1 MKVKALRALLA
12 ITTGLILAVGFM
24 FSNAR
29 QLAGQ
34 KAENINGMRAV
45 HNQGKGVWGKKPAL
59 KLEPVLKLGDLDSPD
74 EHTAFYMPA
83 AVAVDKAGNIYVLD
97 SGNNRLQK
105 FSADGKFLASFG
117 RFGQGPGE
125 FIYPSW
131 LAIDSS
137 ENLYVSDPH
146 NQRLEVLGSD
156 GKSLRTIKFADLEIG
171 NFFVASNG
179 NLLMEPPVISF
190 RFAAEEKEK
199 TGQLSGLIKVMDP
212 DGKLIGTIGQKLD
225 MKNELLSN
233 TVNSVFMT
241 LDKDNHVY
249 LVFPYQNRIEKYSA
263 EGQLIWRADRE
274 LPYSLEVQDKGSFER
289 RGNGISIRQPKINR
303 SSLSVAVDGQGRV
316 WVLTLARQLKK
327 EEQAGIGVSIGMV
340 DGKQQVGYKV
350 IGDTDLRKTDAYKL
364 EVFDREGVLL
374 GEIPLDIFVDH
385 IFIYGDR
392 LFLLDKLHGATIYV
406 FKIV

>member
-1 MKVKALRALLA
+1 
-12 ITTGLILAVGFM
+12 
-24 FSNAR
+24 
-29 QLAGQ
+29 
-34 KAENINGMRAV
+34 MRAV

-105 FSADGKFLASFG
+105 FSADGKYLASFG

>member
-1 MKVKALRALLA
+1 
-12 ITTGLILAVGFM
+12 
-24 FSNAR
+24 
-29 QLAGQ
+29 
-34 KAENINGMRAV
+34 
-45 HNQGKGVWGKKPAL
+45 
-59 KLEPVLKLGDLDSPD
+59 
-74 EHTAFYMPA
+74 
-83 AVAVDKAGNIYVLD
+83 
-97 SGNNRLQK
+97 
-105 FSADGKFLASFG
+105 
-117 RFGQGPGE
+117 
-125 FIYPSW
+125 
-131 LAIDSS
+131 
-137 ENLYVSDPH
+137 
-146 NQRLEVLGSD
+146 
-156 GKSLRTIKFADLEIG
+156 
-171 NFFVASNG
+171 
-179 NLLMEPPVISF
+179 
-190 RFAAEEKEK
+190 
-199 TGQLSGLIKVMDP
+199 
-212 DGKLIGTIGQKLD
+212 
-225 MKNELLSN
+225 
-233 TVNSVFMT
+233 MT

>member
-1 MKVKALRALLA
+1 
-12 ITTGLILAVGFM
+12 
-24 FSNAR
+24 
-29 QLAGQ
+29 
-34 KAENINGMRAV
+34 
-45 HNQGKGVWGKKPAL
+45 
-59 KLEPVLKLGDLDSPD
+59 
-74 EHTAFYMPA
+74 
-83 AVAVDKAGNIYVLD
+83 
-97 SGNNRLQK
+97 
-105 FSADGKFLASFG
+105 
-117 RFGQGPGE
+117 
-125 FIYPSW
+125 
-131 LAIDSS
+131 
-137 ENLYVSDPH
+137 
-146 NQRLEVLGSD
+146 
-156 GKSLRTIKFADLEIG
+156 
-171 NFFVASNG
+171 
-179 NLLMEPPVISF
+179 LMEPPVISF